1 MSHSP
6 KTHNFWQDVKI
17 EIKIFLIVYFIER
30 WYNEDGDIMYYKR
43 RVKKGP
49 IIVCIIIILI
59 VILAVC
65 GINLYKYYTSD
76 EYRLGEAGYSEDEIK
91 EILKFDS
98 KYITYAIE
106 HDYEDDFIPLVKE
119 KYFLWKNYDRY
130 IKYID
135 DVYGDKKVDY
145 SKVISL
151 VNVGA
156 DNDPYTHT
164 KKADMDKGYAILV
177 NKYTSLPEK
186 YAPDDVVEMSNWY
199 SYPGNSIRK
208 DVYNAFIE
216 MFNVAKEAGY
226 TLIVNSSYRTYEE
239 QKEIYDD
246 YESNRGQEYADTY
259 AARPDFSEHQT
270 GLSLDIFSPGAN
282 MSNFADTET
291 FKWLSE
297 NCYKYGFILRYPEGK
312 EDITG
317 YSYEAWHYR
326 YVGKEL
332 AEKVYD
338 SGLTYD
344 EYYAY
349 YLDN

>member
-1 MSHSP
+1 
-6 KTHNFWQDVKI
+6 
-17 EIKIFLIVYFIER
+17 
-30 WYNEDGDIMYYKR
+30 MYYKR

-49 IIVCIIIILI
+49 IIILVLIILV
-59 VILAVC
+59 VILAIC

-76 EYRLGEAGYSEDEIK
+76 EYKLGEAGYNEAEIK
-91 EILKFDS
+91 EILKFDR

-106 HDYEDDFIPLVKE
+106 HKYEDDFISLVKQ
-119 KYFLWKNYDRY
+119 KYFIWDNLEEY

-135 DVYGDKKVDY
+135 DVYEDRKVDY

-156 DNDPYTHT
+156 NFEPYTHT

-208 DVYNAFIE
+208 EVYDAFKT
-216 MFNVAKEAGY
+216 MFNAAKEEGL
-226 TLIVNSSYRTYEE
+226 TLIVNSSYRTYEV

-246 YESNRGQEYADTY
+246 YEDSRGLEYADKY

-270 GLSLDIFSPGAN
+270 GLSVDIFSPGSN
-282 MSNFADTET
+282 MSTFESTEE

-297 NCYKYGFILRYPEGK
+297 NCYKYGFILRYPKGK

-326 YVGKEL
+326 YVGKDL
-332 AEKVYD
+332 AKKVYD

>member
-1 MSHSP
+1 
-6 KTHNFWQDVKI
+6 
-17 EIKIFLIVYFIER
+17 
-30 WYNEDGDIMYYKR
+30 MYYKR

-106 HDYEDDFIPLVKE
+106 HDYEDDFIPLVNE

-216 MFNVAKEAGY
+216 MFNAAKEAGY

>member
-1 MSHSP
+1 
-6 KTHNFWQDVKI
+6 
-17 EIKIFLIVYFIER
+17 
-30 WYNEDGDIMYYKR
+30 MYYKR

-216 MFNVAKEAGY
+216 MFNAAKEAGY

-291 FKWLSE
+291 FKWISE